1 MDPIRQKILQH
12 LFPTARVT
20 GFDAARIAGHVIE
33 RPSVVLMNPPFARNA
48 AGQEDATA
56 AARHLAAALGAL
68 RPNGRLVAIMPD
80 GFTPQGRRAELFG
93 SVPKLGVLLKICVR
107 TPTSEPFAEDGY
119 GLED

>member
-1 MDPIRQKILQH
+1 
-12 LFPTARVT
+12 
-20 GFDAARIAGHVIE
+20 
-33 RPSVVLMNPPFARNA
+33 MNPPFARNA

-107 TPTSEPFAEDGY
+107 TPTSEPFACGPACKKDPVSGVI
-119 GLED
+119 GVQKGPLISMV